1 MEGVKEK
8 QGQLVF
14 GLDIGTRSIVG
25 TVGYLNGGKFHV
37 LAQRSKEHETRAMLD
52 GQIHDI
58 GKVGETISQVKE
70 QKEKEIAMPKHNH
83 SLWKEDVEMSGIT
96 SLYQYEFMR
105 NAILS
110 ILIITPL
117 FGILGTMIVNNK
129 MAFFSDALGHSAL
142 TGIAVGV
149 VSGIPETNLTM
160 VIFEIVFALLLIWI

>member
-70 QKEKEIAMPKHNH
+70 QLEADLGRELTEVCIAAAGRVLRTVTMWSTALRVTGRSRRKMCIPCVPWAWRR
-83 SLWKEDVEMSGIT
+83 LT
-96 SLYQYEFMR
+96 R
-105 NAILS
+105 NSRTAIRTQ
-110 ILIITPL
+110 I
-117 FGILGTMIVNNK
+117 
-129 MAFFSDALGHSAL
+129 
-142 TGIAVGV
+142 
-149 VSGIPETNLTM
+149 
-160 VIFEIVFALLLIWI
+160 

>member
-70 QKEKEIAMPKHNH
+70 QLEAIRQKVTESMRIRPK
-83 SLWKEDVEMSGIT
+83 
-96 SLYQYEFMR
+96 R
-105 NAILS
+105 
-110 ILIITPL
+110 
-117 FGILGTMIVNNK
+117 
-129 MAFFSDALGHSAL
+129 
-142 TGIAVGV
+142 AVRYRRRTV
-149 VSGIPETNLTM
+149 RADNR
-160 VIFEIVFALLLIWI
+160 